1 MPVQDKCAVYF
12 ERPVTRSQTKS
23 LNNSNSGTKLSSTN
37 SSRYG
42 YTTAAATTK
51 AVNFTFEHKK
61 KITLKNTWLNNQSF
75 AFLASPSSAA
85 SSSTSKFLQ
94 TTNGDK
100 SLTMTTNQKNKQNYN
115 CYSTNSSTTTA
126 NASHVMNHSATNN
139 DSSSRISAASSN
151 PYRISEWAPDTPEYT
166 PDQYDFDDVFD
177 QSFATALIDD
187 YDYDVPLKYRYDLES
202 EPSSEI
208 EINNNSS
215 PTSSIST
222 TASCS
227 PEYHSPDDCIILEE
241 YTESPIS
248 PISPTTSTTSISTA
262 SSPIFIDQA
271 DEIEGLVVLDNER
284 VTDPFSLAEKKLP
297 ITRELLFEIK
307 AHLDL
312 EDTEDAMFWCL
323 CTLAFHSLA
332 RINELVTD
340 TQSKEQPLQI
350 EVEQVKAPKVYVV
363 PYACIRIPYKKNEY
377 AKIRHLVV
385 CPSND
390 DICPLTALSNY
401 CRIRTQEGYA
411 SDRDPF
417 FCFKGG
423 EVASRKWFLHKLD
436 PLLPNSDASTYS
448 FRAGGVLDLVAQGRT
463 KPDIR
468 CLGRWDYNSFEHYLN
483 DHPSVLLAFISASIT
498 TAYEYGAL

>member
-1 MPVQDKCAVYF
+1 MPVQDKCAIFF

-42 YTTAAATTK
+42 GVNSVTAA
-51 AVNFTFEHKK
+51 
-61 KITLKNTWLNNQSF
+61 
-75 AFLASPSSAA
+75 
-85 SSSTSKFLQ
+85 
-94 TTNGDK
+94 
-100 SLTMTTNQKNKQNYN
+100 TNQKNNPSYN
-115 CYSTNSSTTTA
+115 CYSTTSSTTTTNSA
-126 NASHVMNHSATNN
+126 NASNVMNHSATNTSSN
-139 DSSSRISAASSN
+139 LIYQCNTTTTTATNKSKDDSSSRILASSSN
-151 PYRISEWAPDTPEYT
+151 SYRISDWAPDTPEYT
-166 PDQYDFDDVFD
+166 PDHLSQYGFDDVFD
-177 QSFATALIDD
+177 QAFATAL
-187 YDYDVPLKYRYDLES
+187 VVDLNS
-202 EPSSEI
+202 LPYTPPS
-208 EINNNSS
+208 
-215 PTSSIST
+215 P
-222 TASCS
+222 
-227 PEYHSPDDCIILEE
+227 PDD
-241 YTESPIS
+241 S
-248 PISPTTSTTSISTA
+248 
-262 SSPIFIDQA
+262 SSPIFIDQD
-271 DEIEGLVVLDNER
+271 DEIEDLVVLDGEC

-297 ITRELLFEIK
+297 ITREILFEIK
-307 AHLDL
+307 THLDL

-332 RINELVTD
+332 RINELVTN
-340 TQSKEQPLQI
+340 TKSKEPLQI

-363 PYACIRIPYKKNEY
+363 PYACIRIPYQKNEY

-436 PLLPNSDASTYS
+436 PLLPNGDASRYS

-468 CLGRWDYNSFEHYLN
+468 CLGRWNYNSFEHYLN

-498 TAYEYGAL
+498 TAYEYGDSMMI